1 MPPAT
6 TFPALGVTTT
16 PAGPRLRV
24 WSHHATEMTL
34 VLFDDDRPV
43 AELPMRRDG
52 DVWEVTTTHLH
63 PGRRYSVRVDG
74 PRHAPHRFDP
84 SRDCLDPYAKHIVN
98 IGTEA
103 APHWLSVVVADEPFD
118 WGGTRHPATPLRDSV
133 IYEAHVRG
141 LTRRAPFVP
150 EHLRGTYAGLA
161 SSEMIDYLRR
171 LGVTAVELLP
181 VHAFGSERHL
191 RVQDLTNFWGYNTLG
206 FFAPHPDYA
215 TDEARAAGPEAV
227 AREFKGMVRL
237 LHEAGLE
244 VLLDVVYNHTAD
256 EGDDAQPVLFRGIDS
271 ASYYRHDASGRLLDV
286 TGCGNSVDTSVPA
299 VQQLVLDSLRYWHH
313 EFGVDGFRFDLAV
326 TLGRDGHHSYSA
338 GHPLL
343 AAIAEDPELQTA
355 KIIAEPWD
363 VGIGGWQTGH
373 FPLGW
378 SEWNDE
384 YRDRVRRFWVESF
397 AQARVTGQHR
407 EGVGKLATAMAGSSN
422 RFSDVRGP
430 LASVNF
436 VTAHDGFTL
445 RDLVS
450 FNVKHNL
457 LNGELGRDGTNEN
470 HSYNF
475 GYEGWTDSDRI
486 RAIRRQSVRNLL
498 GTLLLSSGVPMLVA
512 GDEFSRTQ
520 HGNNN
525 PYNQDNETSWL
536 DWATFEF
543 QEAQFHH
550 VQRLLQIRRDHP
562 VLRPVRYNHTN
573 LPERDATSIQWF
585 DALGGDMSEWEWNS
599 PATRS
604 VQYLSTTLIPGL
616 ANGRLGAGT
625 AATAADAEAAEAAGA
640 SEPTEV
646 DRLLVM
652 VHGVEDPAPF
662 RLPRLEGI
670 AYYRLLWD
678 SAVEHV
684 AEIDTDAMSLALPG
698 QTMRVTGPSM
708 RVYEVVGA
716 DGVESRPIT
725 PW

>member
-1 MPPAT
+1 MPSAST
-6 TFPALGVTTT
+6 YPALGVTASL
-16 PAGPRLRV
+16 AGPRLRV
-24 WSHHATEMTL
+24 WSHHATAMSL
-34 VLFDDDRPV
+34 VLYDDETPTAV
-43 AELPMRRDG
+43 LPMAREG
-52 DVWEVTTTHLH
+52 DVWEIVTDELR
-63 PGRRYSVRVDG
+63 PGRRYAVRADG
-74 PRHAPHRFDP
+74 PQYGAHRFDP
-84 SRDCLDPYAKHIVN
+84 ERDSLDPYAKHIVN
-98 IGTEA
+98 IGTKA
-103 APHWLSVVVADEPFD
+103 SPKWLSVVVADEPFD
-118 WGGTRHPATPLRDSV
+118 WGGSRHPATPLRDTV
-133 IYEAHVRG
+133 VYEAHVRG
-141 LTRRAPFVP
+141 LTQRAPFVP

-161 SSEMIDYLRR
+161 SGEMIAYLKR

-191 RVQDLTNFWGYNTLG
+191 RVQDLSNYWGYNTLG

-215 TDEARAAGPEAV
+215 TEGARAAGPEAV

-237 LHEAGLE
+237 LHEAGIE

-256 EGDDAQPVLFRGIDS
+256 ENDTADSVLFRGIDN

-286 TGCGNSVDTSVPA
+286 TGCGNSLDTSLPV

-326 TLGRDGHHSYSA
+326 TLGRDAHHSYSA
-338 GHPLL
+338 AHPLL
-343 AAIAEDPELQTA
+343 TAIAEDPQLQSA
-355 KIIAEPWD
+355 KLIAEPWD

-397 AQARVTGQHR
+397 AHARVTGQHR

-475 GYEGWTDSDRI
+475 GYEGRTDDDRI
-486 RAIRRQSVRNLL
+486 RIIRRQTVRNLL

-512 GDEFSRTQ
+512 GDEFARTQ

-525 PYNQDNETSWL
+525 PYNQDNETGWL

-543 QEAQFHH
+543 QQAHFHH
-550 VQRLLQIRRDHP
+550 VQRLLEIRREHP

-573 LPERDATSIQWF
+573 EPERDATSIQWF

-604 VQYLSTTLIPGL
+604 VQYLASTVVPGL
-616 ANGRLGAGT
+616 ANGLT
-625 AATAADAEAAEAAGA
+625 AAAAEAGDAVSAEAELPAGPP
-640 SEPTEV
+640 EL
-646 DRLLVM
+646 DRLLVL

-662 RLPRLEGI
+662 RLPRIDGI

-678 SAVEHV
+678 SSVEHI
-684 AEIDTDAMSLALPG
+684 AEIDTDAMSLAVPG
-698 QTMRVTGPSM
+698 QTMRLTGPSM

-716 DGVESRPIT
+716 DGTETGPII